1 MDSCRHLHLA
11 LIPRPATHKLRCRRC
26 HLTITA
32 EELNGRCCPE
42 CHEAH
47 GIQSCEFEEISVP
60 GDGKTRYR
68 CEECGVIIDAD

>member
-1 MDSCRHLHLA
+1 MDTCRHLHLV
-11 LIPRPATHKLRCRRC
+11 LIPPAAPKLRCRHC

-32 EELNGRCCPE
+32 EELKGGHCPE
-42 CHEAH
+42 CFEAH
-47 GIQSCEFEEISVP
+47 GRKHSDFEEITSS